1 MWGRISQSVLP
12 DVHYL
17 DGEILKLTI
26 RMAPYRKNVPRVF
39 IRVGSVLLLI
49 GLVLAGLSF
58 LPGWPASARLWF
70 GALAILGLYLL
81 GYGLQT
87 MLLYEQWQF
96 ILTDKRIILIT
107 PDPSRRGFADAI
119 YLKQGKIQVLD
130 TNWSANPFWGIFQ
143 AIKGSRD
150 VMLSMSGYEFQETG
164 AKVKG
169 GLRFPDVTPDNIRR
183 LETLIFG

>member
-1 MWGRISQSVLP
+1 V
-12 DVHYL
+12 
-17 DGEILKLTI
+17 
-26 RMAPYRKNVPRVF
+26 
-39 IRVGSVLLLI
+39 
-49 GLVLAGLSF
+49 
-58 LPGWPASARLWF
+58 
-70 GALAILGLYLL
+70 ILGLYLF

-87 MLLYEQWQF
+87 LLLYEQWQF

-130 TNWSANPFWGIFQ
+130 TNWSSSPFWGIFQ
-143 AIKGSRD
+143 AVKGSRD

-183 LETLIFG
+183 LEALIFG